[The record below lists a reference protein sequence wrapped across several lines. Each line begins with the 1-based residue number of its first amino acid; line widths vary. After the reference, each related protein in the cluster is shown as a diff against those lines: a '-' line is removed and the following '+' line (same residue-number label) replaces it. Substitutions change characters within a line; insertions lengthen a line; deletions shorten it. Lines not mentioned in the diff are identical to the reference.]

1 MATEKKTT
9 QDPDKARR
17 EKILKNVKLGGSLL
31 MYIGSAG
38 LMNPLIKEARQNQSG
53 PMKACS
59 FGAGT
64 ILSLGLGSVAS
75 KVFNKL
81 VDKTVDFYDDV
92 KPKHKFDL
100 INDEED
106 EKNA

>member
-1 MATEKKTT
+1 MATEKKPIS
-9 QDPDKARR
+9 QDKARR
-17 EKILKNVKLGGSLL
+17 EKILKNIKLGGSLL

-38 LMNPLIKEARQNQSG
+38 LMNPIIRDARQNQSG
-53 PMKACS
+53 PMKVCS

-64 ILSLGLGSVAS
+64 VLSLGVGSLAS

-92 KPKHKFDL
+92 KPRHKTNL
-100 INDEED
+100 IED
-106 EKNA
+106 EDENDA